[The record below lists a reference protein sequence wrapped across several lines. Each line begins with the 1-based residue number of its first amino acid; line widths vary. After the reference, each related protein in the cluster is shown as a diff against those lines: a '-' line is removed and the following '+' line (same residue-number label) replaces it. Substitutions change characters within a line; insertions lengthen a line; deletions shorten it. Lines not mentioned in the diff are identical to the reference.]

1 MILTNMPRTCRVSPA
16 LLKQLLINKSGLVFG
31 IEAFNYKGNN
41 EYSIYTIALT
51 LAALIAG
58 SSALMAQNKPVE
70 TTGSKPMVIDAALT
84 DNRYQLYEGEVLK
97 TDPKTRTIT
106 FKNKE
111 GESKF
116 VAGPEISNFA
126 QIKIG
131 DRVNVTYETAVAIE
145 LIKTKST
152 GIRSK
157 VETSTVTNSKP
168 NEKPSEIIA
177 NTSTIIADIVGVDRD
192 KKLVSVKGPSGKVT
206 TVTVKNPAL
215 LADVAVG
222 EQVKVVYFDAMA
234 ASITTPKKK

>member
-1 MILTNMPRTCRVSPA
+1 MNIKFR
-16 LLKQLLINKSGLVFG
+16 QIVF
-31 IEAFNYKGNN
+31 I
-41 EYSIYTIALT
+41 
-51 LAALIAG
+51 LAALIG
-58 SSALMAQNKPVE
+58 GTSTLMAQTKAID
-70 TTGSKPMVIDAALT
+70 TAGSKPMVIDAAIT

-97 TDPKTRTIT
+97 TDPKTRIIT

-116 VAGPEISNFA
+116 VAGPEITNFA
-126 QIKIG
+126 QIKKG

-168 NEKPSEIIA
+168 NEKPSEVIA
-177 NTSTIIADIVGVDRD
+177 NTTTIIADIVGVDRD
-192 KKLVSVKGPSGKVT
+192 KKLVSVKGPSGNIT

-215 LADVAVG
+215 LKDVAVG

>member
-1 MILTNMPRTCRVSPA
+1 MNIQFTR
-16 LLKQLLINKSGLVFG
+16 
-31 IEAFNYKGNN
+31 
-41 EYSIYTIALT
+41 IALT

-58 SSALMAQNKPVE
+58 SSALMAQNKPID
-70 TTGSKPMVIDAALT
+70 TTGPKPMVIDAALT

-116 VAGPEISNFA
+116 VAGPEITNFA
-126 QIKIG
+126 QIKVG

-157 VETSTVTNSKP
+157 VETSSVTNSKP
-168 NEKPSEIIA
+168 NEKPSELIA
-177 NTSTIIADIVGVDRD
+177 NTTTIIADIVGVDRD

-234 ASITTPKKK
+234 ASITAPKKK

>member
-1 MILTNMPRTCRVSPA
+1 MNFDKNKLIFDIELLITREIMNIKLTPIAVILAAMLVSP
-16 LLKQLLINKSGLVFG
+16 S
-31 IEAFNYKGNN
+31 
-41 EYSIYTIALT
+41 
-51 LAALIAG
+51 
-58 SSALMAQNKPVE
+58 LMAQPKSTDSSGAKPI
-70 TTGSKPMVIDAALT
+70 VIDAAVT

-97 TDPKTRTIT
+97 VDAKTRTIT

-116 VAGPEISNFA
+116 VAGPEITNFA
-126 QIKIG
+126 QIKKG
-131 DRVNVTYETAVAIE
+131 DLVNVSYETAVAIE
-145 LIKTKST
+145 LIKAKST

-157 VETSTVTNSKP
+157 VETSTVTNSKA
-168 NEKPSEIIA
+168 NEKPTEVIA
-177 NTSTIIADIVGVDRD
+177 NTTTIIADIVGVDRE
-192 KKLVSVKGPSGKVT
+192 KKLVSVKGPSGKIT

>member
-1 MILTNMPRTCRVSPA
+1 MNIKFTAIT
-16 LLKQLLINKSGLVFG
+16 F
-31 IEAFNYKGNN
+31 
-41 EYSIYTIALT
+41 T
-51 LAALIAG
+51 LAVLIG
-58 SSALMAQNKPVE
+58 GTSTLMAQTKSVD
-70 TTGSKPMVIDAALT
+70 TAGSKPMVIDAAIT

-116 VAGPEISNFA
+116 VAGPEITNFA
-126 QIKIG
+126 QIKKG
-131 DRVNVTYETAVAIE
+131 DRVNVSYETAVAIE

-168 NEKPSEIIA
+168 NEKPSEVIA
-177 NTSTIIADIVGVDRD
+177 NTTTIIADIVGVDRD
-192 KKLVSVKGPSGKVT
+192 KKLVSVKGPRGNIT

-234 ASITTPKKK
+234 ASITAPKKK